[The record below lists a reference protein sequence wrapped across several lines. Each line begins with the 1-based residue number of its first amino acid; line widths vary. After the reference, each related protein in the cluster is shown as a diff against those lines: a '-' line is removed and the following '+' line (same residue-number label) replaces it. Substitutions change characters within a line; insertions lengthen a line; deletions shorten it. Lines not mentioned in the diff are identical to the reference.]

1 MPFAGFNGMFPPHE
15 PAPMRCISPFA
26 KDFPVRGEI
35 RSEINFRDG
44 CAMRSGAV
52 PQGGLSSRHS
62 TVTDQMSS
70 YVASGESTNISRFVA
85 KSSTT
90 PS

>member
-15 PAPMRCISPFA
+15 PAPRRCIAPLA
-26 KDFPVRGEI
+26 KGFPVRGEI

-44 CAMRSGAV
+44 CAMHSGAV
-52 PQGGLSSRHS
+52 PQGWLSSRHS

>member
-15 PAPMRCISPFA
+15 PAPEEVHCPSCERFSRS
-26 KDFPVRGEI
+26 RG
-35 RSEINFRDG
+35 NPLGNKFRDG
-44 CAMRSGAV
+44 CAMHSGAV
-52 PQGGLSSRHS
+52 PQGWLSSRHS